1 MSTQSCREGWC
12 RRDLNA
18 EGAQL
23 GGPGRTGPSPTV
35 SLAQMGMLG
44 SITQVALQGGHQ
56 DMGWLCG
63 HQRE

>member
-23 GGPGRTGPSPTV
+23 GGLWCPSPTV

-44 SITQVALQGGHQ
+44 SVTQVALQGGHQ